1 MAAAV
6 LAAQNV
12 GLNIADTAIGTADM
26 TTGISNM
33 FTNTMNYVLNTILS
47 FNFVVF
53 FSLFVSLG
61 KIAYNFV
68 LLILTTI
75 WWVSLVFI
83 PWLIWNPWPPTLFN
97 MGKHDSYIEAAFLP
111 WTIRIIMVIAEK
123 IGKFPKCFL
132 WYLLDIVGWIIYLP
146 FRFLFWLIDSILN
159 TSLQEGDRYVWHLLN
174 DMDYYIH
181 GPVRNYFLD
190 QYVTMYVGDSMYKS
204 GIRYR
209 RTNPETGERIHAF
222 HKDRTLGRNV
232 PSVRYEKFTYTT
244 TNNEEETV
252 DVRDEVT
259 IGDKNSLNTGLH
271 IIHFPDMV
279 METCY
284 QATGFRLSH
293 LKPFPIE
300 CLNKFMSSLSNP
312 WKF

>member
-1 MAAAV
+1 MAAV
-6 LAAQNV
+6 AALSQGILNT
-12 GLNIADTAIGTADM
+12 GLNIGDM

-33 FTNTMNYVLNTILS
+33 FTNTMNYVINTITS
-47 FNFVVF
+47 FNFIVF

-204 GIRYR
+204 GVRYR

-232 PSVRYEKFTYTT
+232 PSVRYEKFTYT
-244 TNNEEETV
+244 NPNGEPKSKTV
-252 DVRDEVT
+252 
-259 IGDKNSLNTGLH
+259 
-271 IIHFPDMV
+271 
-279 METCY
+279 
-284 QATGFRLSH
+284 
-293 LKPFPIE
+293 
-300 CLNKFMSSLSNP
+300 
-312 WKF
+312 